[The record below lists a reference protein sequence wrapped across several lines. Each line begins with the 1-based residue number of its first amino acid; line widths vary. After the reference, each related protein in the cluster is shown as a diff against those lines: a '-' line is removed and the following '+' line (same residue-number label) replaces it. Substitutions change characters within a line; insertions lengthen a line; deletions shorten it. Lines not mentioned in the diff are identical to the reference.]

1 MNTFR
6 KYAVLSA
13 TLLLCGL
20 LFSLLLNKRQHFR
33 EVEENYAEYRAI
45 NLQKGISVNN
55 LSALLLRNGYVAN
68 DSDAFLIADTVAA
81 RLERY
86 RYPTL
91 YHLQKRAYGQIP
103 ASVADSDNRL
113 TEKLKRSCE
122 VTGQTDDVPLAGEI
136 GSELKVSS
144 GNQPANDGKIFVQVY
159 SKDEHSCS
167 DIVVRLTEYY
177 IDSVDGKP
185 TGHESVIGYAKT
197 DSLGQAVFTGLDYS
211 RGYSVLPIKR
221 GWEYGTSKG
230 IVQGTFDKYK
240 YFGKFTEKKHLFR
253 FEQQEHLIRMLD
265 DETLK
270 QIKHDG
276 TITVRTPHEYKTAV
290 VRWFVLVLLAWW
302 VLAIILVRRG
312 RNFDPVL
319 LASSMFL
326 SCLCV
331 LVMFAIQDPLTEE
344 LRGPVMGVGV
354 LAGVGV
360 IGLLQLVD
368 FVKLYQNNAK
378 MEFDIPL
385 AMVRWLLL
393 PFKRKVAWLV
403 PALSGDAPWYK
414 KLGAMV
420 LLAVCLPFAIFNI
433 PVVSKINKPL
443 TRLIDRLPKGSGW
456 LIAAI
461 FLTMLLW
468 TPLGCEIGGMKVNLN
483 ISGITFQPSEIAK
496 YLILLF
502 MAAFF
507 TQNADTIIAYSRP
520 GKTRLLD
527 KIKTLGWVIGGI
539 LLLMA
544 MYAALGDLGPALVIG
559 ITFVILYSLVKSKVN
574 LDNLTESDK
583 WERIFTCDFAVM
595 IYGVLSFTVVVASG
609 FLFSSARTAMILAA
623 LWFVLWVLFGI
634 AWHRQFFETA
644 FVINMLVFVFIFG
657 GDIARQVPILRDT
670 DVAERFEQR
679 TNMCT
684 NTWGDLDIHPDDK
697 HYVHGANATPV
708 SNTQVANGLWAI
720 ATGGL
725 FGQGVGNGNPNLVP
739 AFHTDMILSSIAEQ
753 TGWWGLAFIVLVMA
767 LLLRRI
773 IVTGYRAGHPFA
785 FYFCMGVA
793 VVTAVQF
800 FIIALGSSGIIPLT
814 GITVPFLSFGRVSM
828 ILNLA
833 ALGIVMSL
841 AQNIRRAED
850 SSGTNQVR
858 QRSVW
863 DYNYP
868 VSVVTWVYVI
878 LAVFT
883 LGVWQF
889 YAWWNRSNTLTRPV
903 FAYSREGMPLIEYN
917 PRIALLTQEMRAGNI
932 YDRNGVLL
940 ATSDPKNVTERD
952 TWDIL
957 TKSVKLDTTKLTD
970 IVKAHTK
977 RYYPFA
983 EHLFF
988 MVGDLDNTMY
998 SANEAVGYMAEARH
1012 MSYLRDFD
1020 NLHDRRGNPTPTL
1033 SLAGRLKAESR
1044 YLPGITRDT
1053 IFRPRMRDYHELV
1066 PCLKHGV
1073 TGRALRKHNEAVSDG
1088 KFDIHLTIDAK
1099 LQTEI
1104 QRRMQHYVE
1113 QSDKLKNDNLLRI
1126 SVVVLDAEDGDLLT
1140 SAVYP
1145 LPDYQRLREEAG
1157 YGYTDNYKDAQW
1169 HAWSDRDLGLMYQ
1182 TMPGS
1187 TAKVMSA
1194 MAGLN
1199 KLGVSRVRNEA
1210 VFPIYRYEVIDI
1222 NYDKKTKQYTK
1233 SKEPPKDYI
1242 SKTDLDMRGAL
1253 VQSSNCYFIN
1263 LINKYDCYDELENI
1277 YAAAG
1282 ISLNNKQPYSLH
1294 YSQSDVLHD
1303 TMSVAR
1309 VIAENMYQNYVY
1321 RRDTNAFR
1329 EGKDWKTMKR
1339 GEWMWAWGQGSM
1351 GATPLSIA
1359 RVASAVVNNGQMPV
1373 TKYLMT
1379 TADKKRK
1386 PIEPQYVPLTAE
1398 ANARELRSYMHEQ
1411 AQGKG
1416 FASCIGGKTG
1426 TPERNRNLQKKKGIV
1441 TRFETIN
1448 DAWYMFF
1455 VEKDGGTPPLAV
1467 AIRMERTRGQ
1477 DSRAAMQF
1485 AKSVVLEALKDNKYV
1500 NLNN

>member
-6 KYAVLSA
+6 KYAVLLA

-20 LFSLLLNKRQHFR
+20 FVSLLLNKRQYFR
-33 EVEENYAEYRAI
+33 EVEDNYANHRSI
-45 NLQKGISVNN
+45 NLQKGISVND

-81 RLERY
+81 RLERF
-86 RYPTL
+86 RFPTL

-103 ASVADSDNRL
+103 ASVADSVGRL
-113 TEKLKRSCE
+113 TKKLERSYE
-122 VTGQTDDVPLAGEI
+122 AIGQTNDVPLLSES
-136 GSELKVSS
+136 GSELNIDN
-144 GNQPANDGKIFVQVY
+144 GNHSVNNGKIFVQVY
-159 SKDEHSCS
+159 SKDGVPCS
-167 DIVVRLTEYY
+167 DVAVRLTEYY
-177 IDSVDGKP
+177 KDSVEGKP
-185 TGHESVIGYAKT
+185 MGHESVIGYAKT
-197 DSLGQAVFTGLDYS
+197 DSLGRAVFTGLDYS

-221 GWEYGTSKG
+221 GWEYGASKG
-230 IVQGTFDKYK
+230 IVQGKFDKYK
-240 YFGKFTEKKHLFR
+240 YFRKFVEKEYLFR

-276 TITVRTPHEYKTAV
+276 TITVRTPHEYKKAV
-290 VRWFVLVLLAWW
+290 VKWFVLVLLAWW
-302 VLAIILVRRG
+302 TLAIILVRRQ

-331 LVMFAIQDPLTEE
+331 LMMFAIQDPLTEE
-344 LRGPVMGVGV
+344 LRGPVMGAGV
-354 LAGVGV
+354 LVGVGV

-368 FVKLYQNNAK
+368 FVKLYQHNAK
-378 MEFDIPL
+378 IEFDIPL
-385 AMVRWLLL
+385 AVARWLLF

-403 PALSGDAPWYK
+403 PVFSGNVQWYK
-414 KLGAMV
+414 KLGAMA
-420 LLAVCLPFAIFNI
+420 LLMLCLPFAVFNI
-433 PVVSKINKPL
+433 PMISKINKPIM
-443 TRLIDRLPKGSGW
+443 RIMDRLPKGAGW
-456 LIAAI
+456 LLLAI
-461 FLTMLLW
+461 FLTLLLW
-468 TPLGCEIGGMKVNLN
+468 TPLGCEIGGMKVNLK
-483 ISGITFQPSEIAK
+483 IVGITFQPSEIAK
-496 YLILLF
+496 YLLLLF

-507 TQNADTIIAYSRP
+507 TQNVDTIIAYSRP

-527 KIKTLGWVIGGI
+527 KVKTLGWIIGGI
-539 LLLMA
+539 LLLIA
-544 MYAALGDLGPALVIG
+544 IYATLGDLGPALVIG
-559 ITFVILYSLVKSKVN
+559 TTFVLLYSLVKSKVN
-574 LDNLTESDK
+574 LDNLAESDK
-583 WERIFTCDFAVM
+583 WQRIFTCDFAMM
-595 IYGVLSFTVVVASG
+595 IYGVLSFAAVVALS
-609 FLFSSARTAMILAA
+609 FILFSAQTAMILAA
-623 LWFVLWVLFGI
+623 LWFVLWILFGI
-634 AWHRQFFETA
+634 VLHRQFFETA
-644 FVINMLVFVFIFG
+644 FVINMLIFAFVFG
-657 GDIARQVPILRDT
+657 GDIARQVPALRDT

-679 TNMCT
+679 TSMCT
-684 NTWGDLDIHPDDK
+684 NTWGDLDIHSNDS
-697 HYVHGANATPV
+697 HYIHGTNATPV
-708 SNTQVANGLWAI
+708 SNSQVANGLWAI

-725 FGQGVGNGNPNLVP
+725 FGQGIGNGNPNLVP

-753 TGWWGLAFIVLVMA
+753 IGWWGLSLIVFVMA

-773 IVTGYRAGHPFA
+773 IDIGYHVGHPFA

-793 VVTAVQF
+793 VVTAVQL
-800 FIIALGSSGIIPLT
+800 FIIALGGSGIIPLT
-814 GITVPFLSFGRVSM
+814 GIAVPFLSFGRVSM
-828 ILNLA
+828 ILNLS
-833 ALGIVMSL
+833 ALGVVMSL
-841 AQNIRRAED
+841 AQNIRRND
-850 SSGTNQVR
+850 DVSDVNQVR
-858 QRSVW
+858 QRIVW

-868 VSVVTWVYVI
+868 VSIVTWVYVI
-878 LAVFT
+878 LAIFI

-889 YAWWNRSNTLTRPV
+889 YAWWNRSNTLVRPV
-903 FAYSREGMPLIEYN
+903 FVHSREGMPLIEYN
-917 PRIALLTQEMRAGNI
+917 PRIAILTQGMLAGNI

-940 ATSDPKNVTERD
+940 ATSDLKNVTESD
-952 TWDIL
+952 TWEFL
-957 TKSVKLDTTKLTD
+957 TKSIRLDSTKLTD
-970 IVKAHTK
+970 IVRAHSK

-983 EHLFF
+983 EHMFF

-998 SANEAVGYMAEARH
+998 SANEVVGYMAEARH
-1012 MSYLRDFD
+1012 MSYLRGFD
-1020 NLHDRRGNPTPTL
+1020 NLHDKRGNPTPTL
-1033 SLAGRLKAESR
+1033 SLAGHLTVGSR
-1044 YLPGITRDT
+1044 YLPNIISDT
-1053 IFRPRMRDYHELV
+1053 VVTPRLRDYHELV
-1066 PCLKHGV
+1066 SCLKHG
-1073 TGRALRKHNEAVSDG
+1073 TSGRILRKHNEAVREG
-1088 KFDIHLTIDAK
+1088 KFDMHLTVDAK
-1099 LQTEI
+1099 LQTEL
-1104 QRRMQHYVE
+1104 QRRMQQYVE
-1113 QSDKLKNDNLLRI
+1113 QTDKLKDNNLLRI
-1126 SVVVLDAEDGDLLT
+1126 SVVVLDAENGDLLT

-1145 LPDYQRLREEAG
+1145 LPDYQRLREEAEH
-1157 YGYTDNYKDAQW
+1157 GYTDNYKDAQW
-1169 HAWSDRDLGLMYQ
+1169 HAYSDRDLGLMYQ

-1199 KLGVSRVRNEA
+1199 KLGVNRVRSEA

-1222 NYDKKTKQYTK
+1222 NYNKRAKQYTN
-1233 SKEPPKDYI
+1233 SKEPPKDFV
-1242 SKTDLDMRGAL
+1242 SKTDLNMRDAL

-1277 YAAAG
+1277 YAATG
-1282 ISLNNKQPYSLH
+1282 VSLNSRQPYSLY
-1294 YSQSDVLHD
+1294 YSPSDVLHD

-1309 VIAENMYQNYVY
+1309 ETAENMYQNYIY

-1379 TADKKRK
+1379 SAEKKHK
-1386 PIEPQYVPLTAE
+1386 PIEPQYVSLTAE

-1411 AQGKG
+1411 AEGKG
-1416 FASCIGGKTG
+1416 FTSCIGGKTG
-1426 TPERNRNLQKKKGIV
+1426 TPERNRNLQKKRGKV